1 LANKTTGQSLGAG
14 SLAIIL
20 FNDLKLKKMKKVMA
34 IIVLILS
41 IGLENTYAQEKTM
54 PVDSTLLRD
63 NMRTKMDTMTPPTM
77 DIEPAK
83 RDNTRMDNMPI
94 KRDTTPMEMDKMRKE
109 SMPTKVDTISNRK
122 MNQTMNRMNQDSM
135 KNANSNRKRR
145 QDSVLNGMYNGQR
158 IRSDTIRKGMK
169 MENIPQNK
177 VKPKN
182 KKEMDGTQNGK
193 YNYEM
198 SRDSMPNGIYG
209 EKIRRSSTPNTM
221 PTAEEK
227 MRAQMAK
234 EDRGVLMHRGRTM
247 IVRNGQ
253 KTFIKSHTH
262 LSYGTKVMS
271 DGTIIKKDGT
281 KTMMKDGEF
290 VNMMGEIVP
299 MKE

>member
-1 LANKTTGQSLGAG
+1 
-14 SLAIIL
+14 
-20 FNDLKLKKMKKVMA
+20 MKKVTA
-34 IIVLILS
+34 IIALMLL
-41 IGLENTYAQEKTM
+41 IGLENSYAQEKTM

-63 NMRTKMDTMTPPTM
+63 NMRTKMDTMTPPPM

-83 RDNTRMDNMPI
+83 RDNTRMDNMPV
-94 KRDTTPMEMDKMRKE
+94 KRDTTPMQMDKMRR
-109 SMPTKVDTISNRK
+109 DT
-122 MNQTMNRMNQDSM
+122 M
-135 KNANSNRKRR
+135 
-145 QDSVLNGMYNGQR
+145 LNGMYNGQK
-158 IRSDTIRKGMK
+158 IRSDTLRNGMK
-169 MENIPQNK
+169 LENIPQNK

-193 YNYEM
+193 YNSEM
-198 SRDSMPNGIYG
+198 SRDSMPDGKNGNEYRAKYG
-209 EKIRRSSTPNTM
+209 SKYGDKMSRNSTPTPN
-221 PTAEEK
+221 AEEK

-247 IVRNGQ
+247 IVRNGH

-299 MKE
+299 MKEL

>member
-1 LANKTTGQSLGAG
+1 MKKVI
-14 SLAIIL
+14 AIIL
-20 FNDLKLKKMKKVMA
+20 
-34 IIVLILS
+34 LILL

-63 NMRTKMDTMTPPTM
+63 NMRTKMEDIPPPPM
-77 DIEPAK
+77 DIVPAK
-83 RDNTRMDNMPI
+83 RDNTRMDNMPM
-94 KRDTTPMEMDKMRKE
+94 KRDTTPMQMDKMRR
-109 SMPTKVDTISNRK
+109 DT
-122 MNQTMNRMNQDSM
+122 M
-135 KNANSNRKRR
+135 
-145 QDSVLNGMYNGQR
+145 LNGMYNGQK
-158 IRSDTIRKGMK
+158 IRSDTLRNGMK
-169 MENIPQNK
+169 LENIPLNK

-182 KKEMDGTQNGK
+182 KKELDGTQNGK

-198 SRDSMPNGIYG
+198 SRDSMPDAKNIDPYRKRYG
-209 EKIRRSSTPNTM
+209 SKYGDKMARNT
-221 PTAEEK
+221 TANYDDR

-247 IVRNGQ
+247 IVRKGH
-253 KTFIKSHTH
+253 KTFIKSYTY

-299 MKE
+299 MKER

>member
-1 LANKTTGQSLGAG
+1 
-14 SLAIIL
+14 
-20 FNDLKLKKMKKVMA
+20 MA
-34 IIVLILS
+34 IIALILS

-63 NMRTKMDTMTPPTM
+63 NMRTKMDTMPPQPM
-77 DIEPAK
+77 DIEPVK
-83 RDNTRMDNMPI
+83 KDNTRIDNMPI
-94 KRDTTPMEMDKMRKE
+94 KRDTTPMEMDRMDRMRKD
-109 SMPTKVDTISNRK
+109 SMPTKVDTMSNRR
-122 MNQTMNRMNQDSM
+122 MNQSMNRMNQDSM
-135 KNANSNRKRR
+135 KNANSNRKMR

-193 YNYEM
+193 YNSEM
-198 SRDSMPNGIYG
+198 SRDSMPDGKNGNEYRAKSGSKYG
-209 EKIRRSSTPNTM
+209 DKMSRNSTPT

>member
-1 LANKTTGQSLGAG
+1 
-14 SLAIIL
+14 
-20 FNDLKLKKMKKVMA
+20 MKKVTA
-34 IIVLILS
+34 IIALMLL
-41 IGLENTYAQEKTM
+41 IGLENSYAQEKTM

-63 NMRTKMDTMTPPTM
+63 NMRTKMDTMTPPPM

-94 KRDTTPMEMDKMRKE
+94 KRDTTPMQMDKMRKDN
-109 SMPTKVDTISNRK
+109 MPTKVDTISNRK

-135 KNANSNRKRR
+135 KNANSNRKMR

-158 IRSDTIRKGMK
+158 IRSDTIRNGMK
-169 MENIPQNK
+169 LENIPQNK

-198 SRDSMPNGIYG
+198 SRDSMPDGKNGNEYRAKYG
-209 EKIRRSSTPNTM
+209 SKYGDKMSRNSTPTPN
-221 PTAEEK
+221 AEEK

-247 IVRNGQ
+247 IVRNGH

-299 MKE
+299 MKEL